1 MIRINFAN
9 VNNTQKLIETV
20 KHYQQSL
27 SQLTQTASK
36 EEKEAIKKFVVQYI
50 AIPDDFGTVSEN
62 LKFPNN
68 LRS

>member
-27 SQLTQTASK
+27 SQLTETASK
-36 EEKEAIKKFVVQYI
+36 EEKEAIKKFVV
-50 AIPDDFGTVSEN
+50 
-62 LKFPNN
+62 
-68 LRS
+68 